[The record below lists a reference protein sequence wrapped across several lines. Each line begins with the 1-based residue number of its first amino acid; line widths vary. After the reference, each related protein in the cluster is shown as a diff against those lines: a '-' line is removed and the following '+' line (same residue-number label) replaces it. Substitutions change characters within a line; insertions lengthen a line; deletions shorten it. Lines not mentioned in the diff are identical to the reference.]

1 MNGDL
6 LLQILNY
13 SNAYVVV
20 LDKVMDIQFV
30 NLTLAQRLGFESK
43 EDPISM
49 CWLDFIPEKYRARI
63 RTVHSALVHQQGR
76 EYREFTN
83 IINDRNGVEF
93 NVRWFNTAINHETYW
108 TFSFGLPQIEM
119 IEVSEDSI
127 RDHFRGAIESDK
139 TMIQSLKEYTNGIQ
153 ESFGLTKAC
162 KLTE

>member
-13 SNAYVVV
+13 SNAYVVI

-43 EDPISM
+43 EDPIGMS
-49 CWLDFIPEKYRARI
+49 WLDFIPEKHRAKI
-63 RTVHSALVHQQGR
+63 RMVHSALVHQQGR
-76 EYREFTN
+76 EYKEFTN
-83 IINDRNGVEF
+83 LINDRNGVEF
-93 NVRWFNTAINHETYW
+93 NVRWFNTSINHETYW

-119 IEVSEDSI
+119 IAVSESEI
-127 RDHFRGAIESDK
+127 RDNFRTAIESDK
-139 TMIQSLKEYTNGIQ
+139 TMIQSLKEYANGIQ
-153 ESFGLTKAC
+153 ESFGLTKAY